1 MTKLPKLLIIDDD
14 AHLRESL
21 AEVLEL
27 DGFECHQAGAAK
39 EGIAAAQKVAPEVV
53 IMDIQLPDSS
63 GFQICQEL
71 RKRSKT
77 MILIM
82 MTGRFLSSE
91 EKKQGFELGADEY
104 ITKPFDL
111 AELSARIKQLLSRNA
126 SRGCGRERPA
136 ETFSCPRKA
145 IISGW

>member
-39 EGIAAAQKVAPEVV
+39 EGIAAAAKLTPEIV

-77 MILIM
+77 VILIM

-126 SRGCGRERPA
+126 SRG
-136 ETFSCPRKA
+136 
-145 IISGW
+145 

>member
-1 MTKLPKLLIIDDD
+1 MTKLLVIDDD
-14 AHLRESL
+14 VHLRESL

-27 DGFECHQAGAAK
+27 EGFECHQAGTAHSGIEAAK
-39 EGIAAAQKVAPEVV
+39 KVDPEVV

-63 GFQICQEL
+63 GFQICQTL
-71 RKRSKT
+71 RKRSRET
-77 MILIM
+77 ILIM

-111 AELSARIKQLLSRNA
+111 AELCIRIKQLLSRR
-126 SRGCGRERPA
+126 SEG
-136 ETFSCPRKA
+136 
-145 IISGW
+145 

>member
-1 MTKLPKLLIIDDD
+1 MTKLLIIDDD

-21 AEVLEL
+21 AEVLDL
-27 DGFECHQAGAAK
+27 DGFECHQAGDAK
-39 EGIAAAQKVAPEVV
+39 DGIAAAAKLTPDVV

-77 MILIM
+77 VILIM

-126 SRGCGRERPA
+126 SRG
-136 ETFSCPRKA
+136 
-145 IISGW
+145 

>member
-1 MTKLPKLLIIDDD
+1 MAKLPKLLIIDDD

-39 EGIAAAQKVAPEVV
+39 EGIAAAAKIAPDAV

-71 RKRSKT
+71 RKRSKIT
-77 MILIM
+77 ILIM

-126 SRGCGRERPA
+126 AKG
-136 ETFSCPRKA
+136 
-145 IISGW
+145 

>member
-39 EGIAAAQKVAPEVV
+39 EGISAAARLEPAVV

-77 MILIM
+77 VILIM

-126 SRGCGRERPA
+126 SRG
-136 ETFSCPRKA
+136 
-145 IISGW
+145 

>member
-39 EGIAAAQKVAPEVV
+39 EGISAAQKLEPEIV

-77 MILIM
+77 VILIM

-126 SRGCGRERPA
+126 SRG
-136 ETFSCPRKA
+136 
-145 IISGW
+145 

>member
-1 MTKLPKLLIIDDD
+1 MTPKLPKLLIIDDD

-27 DGFECHQAGAAK
+27 DGFECHQAGAAIP
-39 EGIAAAQKVAPEVV
+39 GIEAAAKINPDVV

-71 RKRSKT
+71 RKRSKIT
-77 MILIM
+77 ILIM
-82 MTGRFLSSE
+82 MTGRFLSAE

-104 ITKPFDL
+104 MTKPFDL
-111 AELSARIKQLLSRNA
+111 AELSVRIKQLLSRRAAGA
-126 SRGCGRERPA
+126 S
-136 ETFSCPRKA
+136 
-145 IISGW
+145 

>member
-39 EGIAAAQKVAPEVV
+39 EGIAAAQKLEPEIV

-77 MILIM
+77 VILIM

-104 ITKPFDL
+104 INKPFDL

-126 SRGCGRERPA
+126 SKG
-136 ETFSCPRKA
+136 
-145 IISGW
+145 

>member
-1 MTKLPKLLIIDDD
+1 MSKLPKLLIIDDD

-27 DGFECHQAGAAK
+27 DGFECHQAGDAK
-39 EGIAAAQKVAPEVV
+39 HGIDAAQKVDPDAV

-77 MILIM
+77 TILIM

-126 SRGCGRERPA
+126 PRG
-136 ETFSCPRKA
+136 
-145 IISGW
+145 

>member
-39 EGIAAAQKVAPEVV
+39 EGIAAAQKLEPEIV

-77 MILIM
+77 VILIM

-126 SRGCGRERPA
+126 SKG
-136 ETFSCPRKA
+136 
-145 IISGW
+145 

>member
-1 MTKLPKLLIIDDD
+1 MTGKLPKLLIIDDD

-27 DGFECHQAGAAK
+27 DGFECHQAGAAVA
-39 EGIAAAQKVAPEVV
+39 GIETAKKIDPDVV

-77 MILIM
+77 TILIM
-82 MTGRFLSSE
+82 MTGRFLSAE

-104 ITKPFDL
+104 MTKPFDL
-111 AELSARIKQLLSRNA
+111 AELSVRIKQLLTRN
-126 SRGCGRERPA
+126 
-136 ETFSCPRKA
+136 KV
-145 IISGW
+145 

>member
-1 MTKLPKLLIIDDD
+1 MTKQSHSKLLVIDDD

-27 DGFECHQAGAAK
+27 DGFECFQAGTAKAGLESAAK
-39 EGIAAAQKVAPEVV
+39 INPEIV

-77 MILIM
+77 TILIM
-82 MTGRFLSSE
+82 MTGRFLSLD
-91 EKKQGFELGADEY
+91 EKKQGFALGADDY
-104 ITKPFDL
+104 LTKPFDIV
-111 AELSARIKQLLSRNA
+111 ELSARIRQMLTR
-126 SRGCGRERPA
+126 
-136 ETFSCPRKA
+136 RK
-145 IISGW
+145 G

>member
-1 MTKLPKLLIIDDD
+1 MANDLLIIDDD

-27 DGFECHQAGAAK
+27 EGFNCFQ
-39 EGIAAAQKVAPEVV
+39 EGTAQEGLDLAFGKKPQVV

-63 GFQICQEL
+63 GFQICSTL
-71 RKRSKT
+71 RKSSKE

-91 EKKQGFELGADEY
+91 EKTQGFNLGADEY

-111 AELSARIKQLLSRNA
+111 KELSTRIRHMIKRS
-126 SRGCGRERPA
+126 
-136 ETFSCPRKA
+136 
-145 IISGW
+145 SGGAG

>member
-1 MTKLPKLLIIDDD
+1 MARLLIIDDD

-27 DGFECHQAGAAK
+27 EGFECSQAGTAHSGIEAAK
-39 EGIAAAQKVAPEVV
+39 KVDPDVV

-63 GFQICQEL
+63 GFQICQTL
-71 RKRSKT
+71 RKRSRST
-77 MILIM
+77 ILIM

-111 AELSARIKQLLSRNA
+111 AELSIRIKQLLSR
-126 SRGCGRERPA
+126 RTPG
-136 ETFSCPRKA
+136 
-145 IISGW
+145 

>member
-39 EGIAAAQKVAPEVV
+39 EGISAAQKIEPEVV

-126 SRGCGRERPA
+126 SRD
-136 ETFSCPRKA
+136 
-145 IISGW
+145 

>member
-1 MTKLPKLLIIDDD
+1 MKLPKLLIIDDD

-27 DGFECHQAGAAK
+27 DGFECHQAGDAK
-39 EGIAAAQKVAPEVV
+39 HGIAAAQQVDPDAV

-77 MILIM
+77 TILIM

-126 SRGCGRERPA
+126 AKG
-136 ETFSCPRKA
+136 
-145 IISGW
+145 

>member
-39 EGIAAAQKVAPEVV
+39 EGIAAAQKLEPEIG

-77 MILIM
+77 VILIM

-126 SRGCGRERPA
+126 SKG
-136 ETFSCPRKA
+136 
-145 IISGW
+145 

>member
-1 MTKLPKLLIIDDD
+1 MATTVAIVEDNAGICEELEQIIREDPGCSCVCVCRNVQT
-14 AHLRESL
+14 ALRKIPAL
-21 AEVLEL
+21 APDV
-27 DGFECHQAGAAK
+27 
-39 EGIAAAQKVAPEVV
+39 I

-77 MILIM
+77 VILIM

-126 SRGCGRERPA
+126 SRG
-136 ETFSCPRKA
+136 
-145 IISGW
+145 

>member
-39 EGIAAAQKVAPEVV
+39 EGIAAAAKLVPEIV

-77 MILIM
+77 VILIM

-126 SRGCGRERPA
+126 SRG
-136 ETFSCPRKA
+136 
-145 IISGW
+145 

>member
-1 MTKLPKLLIIDDD
+1 MTKLPTLLIIDDD

-39 EGIAAAQKVAPEVV
+39 EGIAAAQKLEPQVV

-77 MILIM
+77 VILIM

-104 ITKPFDL
+104 ITKPFVL
-111 AELSARIKQLLSRNA
+111 AELSVRIKQLLSRN
-126 SRGCGRERPA
+126 RV
-136 ETFSCPRKA
+136 
-145 IISGW
+145 

>member
-1 MTKLPKLLIIDDD
+1 MSKPSKLLIIDDD
-14 AHLRESL
+14 VHLRESL
-21 AEVLEL
+21 AEVLEME
-27 DGFECHQAGAAK
+27 GFECHQAGDAK
-39 EGIAAAQKVAPEVV
+39 DGIAAAQKTEPDVV

-71 RKRSKT
+71 RKRSKIV
-77 MILIM
+77 ILIM

-126 SRGCGRERPA
+126 AKG
-136 ETFSCPRKA
+136 
-145 IISGW
+145 

>member
-1 MTKLPKLLIIDDD
+1 MAEEAIKLLVIDDD

-27 DGFECHQAGAAK
+27 DGFECLQAGAAK
-39 EGIAAAQKVAPEVV
+39 EGIDSAKQNVPKVV

-71 RKRSKT
+71 RKFSKE

-82 MTGRFLSSE
+82 MTGRFLSAE
-91 EKKQGFELGADEY
+91 EKTQGFELGADEY
-104 ITKPFDL
+104 LTKPFDL
-111 AELSARIKQLLSRNA
+111 QELSIRIRQLLTRSRT
-126 SRGCGRERPA
+126 S
-136 ETFSCPRKA
+136 
-145 IISGW
+145 

>member
-1 MTKLPKLLIIDDD
+1 MSSGKLPKLLIIDDD

-27 DGFECHQAGAAK
+27 DGFECHQAGAAQP
-39 EGIAAAQKVAPEVV
+39 GIDMAKKIDPDIV

-77 MILIM
+77 VILIM

-126 SRGCGRERPA
+126 SRG
-136 ETFSCPRKA
+136 
-145 IISGW
+145 

>member
-14 AHLRESL
+14 AHLRESI

-39 EGIAAAQKVAPEVV
+39 EGISAAQKIEPEVV

-77 MILIM
+77 VILIM

-126 SRGCGRERPA
+126 SRG
-136 ETFSCPRKA
+136 
-145 IISGW
+145 

>member
-1 MTKLPKLLIIDDD
+1 MTKLLIIDDD

-21 AEVLEL
+21 AEVLDL
-27 DGFECHQAGAAK
+27 DGFECHQAGDAK
-39 EGIAAAQKVAPEVV
+39 EGIAAAAKLAPEVV

-126 SRGCGRERPA
+126 SKG
-136 ETFSCPRKA
+136 
-145 IISGW
+145 